1 MKKYFE
7 VTSRQFYVMILIEKN
22 YQFFL
27 NAWKKF
33 LIKKEEKEK
42 ILEKL

>member
-7 VTSRQFYVMILIEKN
+7 ITNRQFCVMILIEKN

-27 NAWKKF
+27 NACKKF
-33 LIKKEEKEK
+33 LIEKRRK
-42 ILEKL
+42 GKNP